1 MTDQNSTSQTQSRQT
16 RSPFK
21 DVAEFESELIKFSN
35 KFKTTLTEHSRRI
48 SNYFEMSCYNMIIH
62 YYENKGYTTSVENL
76 SSGRFRFKCSP
87 AGHLDK
93 FSFIKLS
100 KEGKTYRL
108 YHNASVQSAHDKDV
122 YTTPDVVVAKDEEP
136 SETTDYYKTKTRF
149 TFLPNTSMKTFCE
162 AKHLVPFPELM
173 ISFIGTV
180 NELKPQCIHAK
191 EGEKDDSDH
200 IAPSLM
206 MSGSLSRPTERIAK
220 SLRSRYYVNIFS
232 DLFID
237 PYKTAFSRLHLDEIT
252 TLTMK
257 GRERKLFVYKDIN
270 HAI

>member
-1 MTDQNSTSQTQSRQT
+1 MTGQNSTSQTPNRQT
-16 RSPFK
+16 SSPFK

-35 KFKTTLTEHSRRI
+35 KFKTTLAEHSKRI
-48 SNYFEMSCYNMIIH
+48 SDYFEMSCYNMIIH

-76 SSGRFRFKCSP
+76 ISGRFRFKCSP
-87 AGHLDK
+87 SGHLDK

-100 KEGKTYRL
+100 KGRETYRL

-122 YTTPDVVVAKDEEP
+122 YTTPDIVVAKDENP
-136 SETTDYYKTKTRF
+136 SETTDYYKSKARF
-149 TFLPNTSMKTFCE
+149 TFLPNTSMRTFCE

-180 NELKPQCIHAK
+180 NELKPQCIQAK
-191 EGEKDDSDH
+191 EGDKDDSDH

-206 MSGSLSRPTERIAK
+206 MSGTLSKPTERIVK
-220 SLRSRYYVNIFS
+220 SLQSRYYVNIFS

-237 PYKTAFSRLHLDEIT
+237 PYRTVFSLMHLGEIT
-252 TLTMK
+252 TLTAK
-257 GRERKLFVYKDIN
+257 GQE
-270 HAI
+270 HE